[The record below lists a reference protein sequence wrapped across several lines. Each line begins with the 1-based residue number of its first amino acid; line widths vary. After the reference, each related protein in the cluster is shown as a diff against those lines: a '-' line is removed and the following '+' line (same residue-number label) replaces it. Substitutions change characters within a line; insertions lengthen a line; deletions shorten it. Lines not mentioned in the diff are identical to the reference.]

1 MTAVY
6 VALGLAILAANA
18 PGWST
23 LLLWAAC
30 LTPLVALV
38 IHLGGVPTRRQR
50 QERRA

>member
-18 PGWST
+18 PCWST

-38 IHLGGVPTRRQR
+38 LHLGGVPTRRQR

>member
-6 VALGLAILAANA
+6 VALGLVILAVE
-18 PGWST
+18 PSDWST

-38 IHLGGVPTRRQR
+38 LHLGGRR
-50 QERRA
+50 

>member
-18 PGWST
+18 PCWST